1 MILENFWGK
10 WPLKSWRDFQLRK
23 QSDQR
28 VLKHRAWRLR
38 AYGFTVMGT
47 RLLVVAGR
55 KIEKVHWPKW
65 EGALTPGLGAVTQG
79 NGAHRE

>member
-1 MILENFWGK
+1 MILEEFSGESG
-10 WPLKSWRDFQLRK
+10 LKGWRHFQLRK

-55 KIEKVHWPKW
+55 KIEKVRPKR
-65 EGALTPGLGAVTQG
+65 EGPLTPGLGAVTQG
-79 NGAHRE
+79 NGAHS